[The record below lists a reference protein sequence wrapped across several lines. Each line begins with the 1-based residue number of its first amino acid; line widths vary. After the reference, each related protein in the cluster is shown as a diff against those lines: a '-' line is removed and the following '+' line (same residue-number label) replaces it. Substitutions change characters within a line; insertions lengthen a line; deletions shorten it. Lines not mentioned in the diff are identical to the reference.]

1 MRFAQGVAVS
11 LLIARGDNTLMD
23 AFQIL
28 SILATFLA
36 EKKEI
41 MAKDISAIMKLLSLL
56 AASITLANQLR

>member
-1 MRFAQGVAVS
+1 
-11 LLIARGDNTLMD
+11 MD

-41 MAKDISAIMKLLSLL
+41 MAKNIGTIMKLLSWL
-56 AASITLANQLR
+56 ATGITLANQLR